1 MLIGELAAQ
10 TGTTTRALRYYEEQG
25 LLESDR
31 SPSGYRVY
39 GPHAVTRVRNV
50 RDLLASGFTV
60 DNVKSFVRYLDTD
73 LPEVF
78 EYSPLCADGYVVG
91 AQRVAELEEKI
102 AALTRLR
109 DTLVHRMP
117 WLATPRDMPRSE
129 HVSDLVMRVPRREPA
144 ERAR

>member
-10 TGTTTRALRYYEEQG
+10 TETTTRALRYYEEQG

-31 SPSGYRVY
+31 TPAGYRVY
-39 GPHAVTRVRNV
+39 SPAAVTRVRNV

-78 EYSPLCADGYVVG
+78 EYSPSCADGYGVG

-102 AALTRLR
+102 AALTRMR
-109 DTLVHRMP
+109 DILVHRMP
-117 WLATPRDMPRSE
+117 WLAPPHDAPRKE
-129 HVSDLVMRVPRREPA
+129 A
-144 ERAR
+144 A